1 MDEREDAQGSRGTPT
16 QRKLL
21 RRTSTAADNSD
32 GAENSDGVEEEVR
45 PGSRPPA
52 PPRRPKSAS
61 LHHSAP
67 MPCASVP
74 PHHRARMAWRRRHA
88 ICTHHITSRPT
99 PNACTPQPS
108 RWPTFLLAA
117 VAAQPTARLSYGRTL
132 RARTSW
138 IQGWKRRLRW
148 GVSAARHRRHRR
160 HVMGG
165 ARWAVRQVCQMRCAA
180 SSAAPGTRSGGAGT
194 ARYCARRATSR
205 RARPVQQP
213 PSGAWAIA
221 CTQGTAACA
230 PCRLARRSLRGRPQ
244 PKRPTRWLRAAL
256 RGPSG

>member
-1 MDEREDAQGSRGTPT
+1 M
-16 QRKLL
+16 
-21 RRTSTAADNSD
+21 
-32 GAENSDGVEEEVR
+32 V
-45 PGSRPPA
+45 
-52 PPRRPKSAS
+52 
-61 LHHSAP
+61 
-67 MPCASVP
+67 
-74 PHHRARMAWRRRHA
+74 WRRRHA
-88 ICTHHITSRPT
+88 ICTWHITSHTKRLHTPT
-99 PNACTPQPS
+99 FP
-108 RWPTFLLAA
+108 WPTFLLAA

-160 HVMGG
+160 HVIGG

-180 SSAAPGTRSGGAGT
+180 PSAAPGTRSGGAGT

-230 PCRLARRSLRGRPQ
+230 PCRLARRSLCGRPQ
-244 PKRPTRWLRAAL
+244 PKRLTRWLRAAL

>member
-1 MDEREDAQGSRGTPT
+1 MDEREDVQGSRGTPT
-16 QRKLL
+16 LRK
-21 RRTSTAADNSD
+21 RRTSTA
-32 GAENSDGVEEEVR
+32 AENSDGVEEEAR
-45 PGSRPPA
+45 LTPAA
-52 PPRRPKSAS
+52 PPRQPKSAS

-67 MPCASVP
+67 MPCALVP

-88 ICTHHITSRPT
+88 ICTRHIASRPT
-99 PNACTPQPS
+99 PSARTPQPS

-132 RARTSW
+132 RTRTSW
-138 IQGWKRRLRW
+138 AQGWKSRLRW

-160 HVMGG
+160 HEMGG

-180 SSAAPGTRSGGAGT
+180 PSAAPSTRSGGAGT
-194 ARYCARRATSR
+194 ATCCARRATSR
-205 RARPVQQP
+205 RARLVQQP

-230 PCRLARRSLRGRPQ
+230 PCPWLGAAYVAARSPRG
-244 PKRPTRWLRAAL
+244 
-256 RGPSG
+256 

>member
-1 MDEREDAQGSRGTPT
+1 MVWRRRCLT
-16 QRKLL
+16 
-21 RRTSTAADNSD
+21 RTSATAEISISAPLSTHALRFCATSQQD
-32 GAENSDGVEEEVR
+32 SDGVEEEER
-45 PGSRPPA
+45 H
-52 PPRRPKSAS
+52 
-61 LHHSAP
+61 LHTS
-67 MPCASVP
+67 
-74 PHHRARMAWRRRHA
+74 HR
-88 ICTHHITSRPT
+88 TTSNTKRLHT
-99 PNACTPQPS
+99 PPS

-148 GVSAARHRRHRR
+148 AVSAARHRRHRR

-180 SSAAPGTRSGGAGT
+180 PSAAPGTRSGGAGT

-244 PKRPTRWLRAAL
+244 PKRLTRWLRAAL

>member
-1 MDEREDAQGSRGTPT
+1 MVWRRRCLT
-16 QRKLL
+16 
-21 RRTSTAADNSD
+21 RTSATAELSISAPLSTHALRFCATSPQD
-32 GAENSDGVEEEVR
+32 SDGVEEEAR
-45 PGSRPPA
+45 H
-52 PPRRPKSAS
+52 
-61 LHHSAP
+61 LHTA
-67 MPCASVP
+67 
-74 PHHRARMAWRRRHA
+74 HH
-88 ICTHHITSRPT
+88 TTSHTKRLHTPT
-99 PNACTPQPS
+99 FP
-108 RWPTFLLAA
+108 WPTFLLAA

-138 IQGWKRRLRW
+138 IQGWKRSLRW
-148 GVSAARHRRHRR
+148 AVSAARHRRHRR

-180 SSAAPGTRSGGAGT
+180 PSAAPGTRSGGAGT

-244 PKRPTRWLRAAL
+244 PKRLTRWLRAAL